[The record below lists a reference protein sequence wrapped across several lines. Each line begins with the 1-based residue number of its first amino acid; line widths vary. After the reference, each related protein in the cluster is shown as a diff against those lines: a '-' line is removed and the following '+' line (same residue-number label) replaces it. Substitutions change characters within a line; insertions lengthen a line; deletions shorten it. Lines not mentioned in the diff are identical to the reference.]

1 MCSQELMFEHIGLL
15 ALILVLILVN
25 LLMWREISKLT
36 K

>member
-1 MCSQELMFEHIGLL
+1 MCSQELMLEHIGLL
-15 ALILVLILVN
+15 VLILVLILVN